1 MAYAQKI
8 VMTKSGS
15 NWNDVDEA
23 LQEIQSDVND
33 ADYVTY
39 LADNTQFHESHEFN
53 VETQT
58 FAVTRTFA
66 DESDFNTFVAHVSS
80 NFNIPSKTAMESKGW
95 TVSTTFHT
103 V

>member
-8 VMTKSGS
+8 VMTKTGS
-15 NWNDVDEA
+15 NWNSGDKV

-39 LADNTQFHESHEFN
+39 VEDNTQFHESHEFN

-58 FAVTRTFA
+58 FTVTRTFA
-66 DESDFNTFVAHVSS
+66 DQ
-80 NFNIPSKTAMESKGW
+80 
-95 TVSTTFHT
+95 STCQLYLLR

>member
-15 NWNDVDEA
+15 NWNSEDEA

-39 LADNTQFHESHEFN
+39 LEDNKQFHESHEFN
-53 VETQT
+53 METQT
-58 FAVTRTFA
+58 FTVTRTFA
-66 DESDFNTFVAHVSS
+66 DESDYNTFVAYVSS
-80 NFNIPSKTAMESKGW
+80 NFNITSKTAMESKGW
-95 TVSTTFHT
+95 TVSTTLHT

>member
-15 NWNDVDEA
+15 NWNSGDEA
-23 LQEIQSDVND
+23 LQEIQSDMND

-39 LADNTQFHESHEFN
+39 LEDNTQFHENQRLDKES
-53 VETQT
+53 QT
-58 FAVTRTFA
+58 LTVTRTFD
-66 DESDFNTFVAHVSS
+66 DESSFKAYETHVLS
-80 NFNIPSKTAMESKGW
+80 NYTNHKTVLESKGW
-95 TVSTTFHT
+95 TMSTTFHT